1 MLVSRLKEKNVFQS
15 GTNIIFYGRREKDLL
30 SFFTEHNNLVF
41 YKDIGN
47 QKKIHQMSDV
57 FSSTV
62 QNVV

>member
-41 YKDIGN
+41 YKDNGN
-47 QKKIHQMSDV
+47 QKIHQMSDV